1 MMGIERMKI
10 GEEEVVVKKRDMFS
24 FCDRLKKHLSEEMM
38 YLSEKKD
45 DLESKIVQLKVER
58 EKKDKTLFQNMEKTD
73 MRKYFSPLNLSDMKE
88 ENKDEKQRELSCQI
102 QNLEQSV
109 EQISMKMEEARMI
122 LREME
127 DMIHDL

>member
-1 MMGIERMKI
+1 MGIERMKI